1 MTKHGNYKLAEVELT
16 YNDNL
21 NTYSLWGRI
30 GTLRTGVTKIRL
42 QTLKP
47 EQEADKEKYLEFW
60 QKRIGLK
67 QCEVELIQAGLN
79 QDCEIRKA

>member
-1 MTKHGNYKLAEVELT
+1 MTKHGNYRLTVVELI
-16 YNDNL
+16 YNEKM

-42 QTLKP
+42 QSLKP
-47 EQEADKEKYLEFW
+47 EQEANKEKYLQFW

-67 QCEVELIQAGLN
+67 ECEVELIHAGLN
-79 QDCEIRKA
+79 QECEIRKA